1 MTRPTATKLRG
12 MGIQTVR
19 DLVFLFATRHVDY
32 SALRRIAEVVEGE
45 EQTVVGA
52 LWEANEVQMGA
63 NRRTRATVAV
73 IGDETGNLRLVWFQ
87 QPWVAANLRRAA
99 GRAAAGAEHM
109 RFSVSGK
116 VSVFNGRRQMDNP
129 EWEAV
134 DDPETSELVNTGRLL
149 PVYPSTKDLY
159 QKTLRRIVR
168 DALNAV
174 DVDGQPAVDDPLPDG
189 LAEKLGLWPLPRA
202 VAQAHYPDSHAA
214 FEEARRR
221 LAFDEFFVLQ
231 LAVAARR
238 SRPASETPGIVL
250 ASMPGAGA
258 SVHTFVAVRA
268 HRGTARGAR
277 RRDGRRGRRR
287 AADEPSPAG
296 GRGQRQDRGRAGHAA
311 HGGRRRPSGRHH
323 GPDRGA
329 RRAALPQRPASA
341 QRRSPAGLGTGLVLD
356 IPRRPPPAD

>member
-1 MTRPTATKLRG
+1 

-19 DLVFLFATRHVDY
+19 DLVFLFPTRHIDY

-45 EQTVVGA
+45 EQTVLGA
-52 LWEANEVQMGA
+52 LWEAKDIQLGA
-63 NRRTRATVAV
+63 NRRVRATAAV
-73 IGDETGNLRLVWFQ
+73 IGDETGNLRLIWFN
-87 QPWVAANLRRAA
+87 QPYVAANLRRAA
-99 GRAAAGAEHM
+99 SRAAAGAEHM

-149 PVYPSTKDLY
+149 PVYPSTKELY

-174 DVDGQPAVDDPLPDG
+174 SVDGQLALDDPLPEG
-189 LAEKLGLWPLPRA
+189 LAKKLGLWPLPRA
-202 VAQAHYPDSHAA
+202 VAQAHYPDSPAA

-250 ASMPGAGA
+250 APMPEPVQAFIHSLPFELTAGQ
-258 SVHTFVAVRA
+258 R
-268 HRGTARGAR
+268 RGAR
-277 RRDGRRGRRR
+277 RRDGRRGR
-287 AADEPSPAG
+287 AAC
-296 GRGQRQDRGRAGHAA
+296 GR
-311 HGGRRRPSGRHH
+311 
-323 GPDRGA
+323 
-329 RRAALPQRPASA
+329 
-341 QRRSPAGLGTGLVLD
+341 
-356 IPRRPPPAD
+356 